1 MLTGIDPR
9 TTPELLYT
17 LARMGHGDEIVIADR
32 NYPAAW
38 SATGCIV
45 KDVIQYPG
53 HDAAEVADLISR
65 LMPLDNFHDHSALR
79 MEIDNDPETLSEAH
93 QAVWNLL
100 TPRLPE
106 GGILGS
112 LGRQSF
118 YRRAGHSFAVVQCS
132 EDRPFGCFI
141 LRKGVIF

>member
-1 MLTGIDPR
+1 MLIGIDPR
-9 TTPELLYT
+9 TTPELLHT

-38 SATGCIV
+38 SASGCIV
-45 KDVIQYPG
+45 TGVIQYPG
-53 HDAAEVADLISR
+53 HDATEVADLITQ
-65 LMPLDNFHDHSALR
+65 LMPLDSFHDHSVLR
-79 MEIDNDPETLSEAH
+79 MEIDNKPETLSGAH
-93 QAVWNLL
+93 QAVWDLL

-112 LGRQSF
+112 LERQSF
-118 YRRAGHSFAVVQCS
+118 YRRAGHSFAVVQCT